1 MSTLAF
7 DGRVREVPGVA
18 GYRVAAHAELGSTNS
33 AALAAAGEGDP
44 GNLWIVAGR
53 QTSGRGRRARPWVSE
68 PGNLYASLLTIDPVP
83 PVRIGQFPLVAAL
96 ALADAVD
103 TMTGTYGLVR
113 LKWPNDLLVDG
124 AKISGILLEAT
135 LLADGRRAVVCGFG
149 LNLSHHPD
157 LPDYRAANL
166 AGLGF
171 QVTPDRAF
179 AALAASIAQQMT
191 RWREAPF
198 SQVLDDWRRRAVGIG
213 APIRVRLEDRELNG
227 IFAGLDPE
235 GRLVLET
242 GDTRQTIA
250 AGDVFFDGAALGA
263 SAPGKTAG

>member
-1 MSTLAF
+1 M
-7 DGRVREVPGVA
+7 
-18 GYRVAAHAELGSTNS
+18 GSTNS
-33 AALAAAGEGDP
+33 AALAAAAEGDP

-68 PGNLYASLLTIDPVP
+68 PGNLYTSLLTIDPVP
-83 PVRIGQFPLVAAL
+83 PARIGQFPLIAAL

-103 TMTGTYGLVR
+103 TMTGSYGLVR

-135 LLADGRRAVVCGFG
+135 MLADGRRAVVCGFG
-149 LNLSHHPD
+149 LNLSHHPE
-157 LPDYRAANL
+157 LPDYKAADL
-166 AGLGF
+166 AGLGY
-171 QVTPDRAF
+171 QISPEQAF
-179 AALAASIAQQMT
+179 TALAASLARHMQ

-198 SQVLDDWRRRAVGIG
+198 SSCLDDWRSRAVGIG
-213 APIRVRLEDRELNG
+213 APIRVRLENRELNG

-250 AGDVFFDGAALGA
+250 AGDVFFDGAALGTPA
-263 SAPGKTAG
+263 AGHTAG

>member
-1 MSTLAF
+1 M
-7 DGRVREVPGVA
+7 
-18 GYRVAAHAELGSTNS
+18 
-33 AALAAAGEGDP
+33 
-44 GNLWIVAGR
+44 
-53 QTSGRGRRARPWVSE
+53 
-68 PGNLYASLLTIDPVP
+68 P

-135 LLADGRRAVVCGFG
+135 MLADGRRAVVCGFG

-250 AGDVFFDGAALGA
+250 AGDVFFDGAALGTSA
-263 SAPGKTAG
+263 SGHTAG

>member
-1 MSTLAF
+1 MLAF
-7 DGRVREVPGVA
+7 DGRVREVAGVA

-44 GNLWIVAGR
+44 GNLWVLAGR

-68 PGNLYASLLTIDPVP
+68 PGNLYASLLTIDPMP
-83 PVRIGQFPLVAAL
+83 AERIGQFTLVAAL
-96 ALADAVD
+96 ALAEAVD
-103 TMTGTYGLVR
+103 AMTGSYGLVR

-149 LNLSHHPD
+149 LNLAHHPE
-157 LPDYRAANL
+157 LPDYKAANL

-171 QVTPDRAF
+171 PVRLERAF
-179 AALAASIAQQMT
+179 AALAASVERYMM
-191 RWREAPF
+191 RWREEPF
-198 SQVLDDWRRRAVGIG
+198 SLCLDDWRRRAVGIG

-227 IFAGLDPE
+227 IFAGLDPD
-235 GRLVLET
+235 GRLVLEA

-250 AGDVFFDGAALGA
+250 AGDVFFDGAALRT
-263 SAPGKTAG
+263 SAAGRTAG